1 MLGGLGLLLGTV
13 GLGAVLLRNV
23 LERRRELAVLRAVG
37 YRQVNF
43 FTMVMAE
50 NVLLLL
56 GGLFVGT
63 SCALLAIAPTFL
75 DRGGQLPGSALAVL
89 LAGVLLT
96 GLLVS
101 LGSTAIA
108 LRAPLLRSLR
118 DE

>member
-1 MLGGLGLLLGTV
+1 
-13 GLGAVLLRNV
+13 
-23 LERRRELAVLRAVG
+23 
-37 YRQVNF
+37 
-43 FTMVMAE
+43 MAE

-63 SCALLAIAPTFL
+63 SCALLAIAPMFL
-75 DRGGQLPGSALAVL
+75 DRGGQLPGAALIFL

-101 LGSTAIA
+101 LGSTVLA
-108 LRAPLLRSLR
+108 LRAPVLQALR

>member
-1 MLGGLGLLLGTV
+1 M
-13 GLGAVLLRNV
+13 LLRNV

-37 YRQVNF
+37 YRQTDF
-43 FTMVMAE
+43 FTLVMAE
-50 NVLLLL
+50 NVLLLV

-63 SCALLAIAPTFL
+63 ICAVLAVAPMFL
-75 DRGGQLPGSALAVL
+75 DRGGRLPGASLVFL
-89 LAGVLLT
+89 LTGVLST

-101 LGSTAIA
+101 LASTAIA